1 MDDTQLLYALEM
13 RRNLTDMRDT
23 LNRLLADIDVAEGYT
38 DTIAQA
44 AFVRHWRDVMHARL
58 DRAAVSLGKAAQDAQ
73 GVLKEQTTCA
83 DTN

>member
-1 MDDTQLLYALEM
+1 MDDIQLLYALEM

-23 LNRLLADIDVAEGYT
+23 LLRLLTDLETAEAIS
-38 DTIAQA
+38 DTTARA

-73 GVLKEQTTCA
+73 GALKEPTS
-83 DTN
+83 

>member
-1 MDDTQLLYALEM
+1 MDDIQLLYTLEM

-23 LNRLLADIDVAEGYT
+23 LGRLLADLDVAESYSDAGT
-38 DTIAQA
+38 QA

-73 GVLKEQTTCA
+73 GALK
-83 DTN
+83 